1 MENWLFR
8 LSMPYCVKLE
18 NNRIIV
24 KNRRYHNLF
33 EGHFKLP
40 LSEKRFEHISKNIA
54 HEPDDRFSTDGG
66 VFWLYNDGTIPL
78 TDKDIN
84 HTLLDQYYKRLSFL
98 LELCEGVGYTNNNP
112 LMESSQ
118 L

>member
-18 NNRIIV
+18 NNKIIV

-40 LSEKRFEHISKNIA
+40 LSEKTFEHISKNIA
-54 HEPDDRFSTDGG
+54 HEPDDRFSMDGG
-66 VFWLYNDGTIPL
+66 AFWLYNDGTIPL
-78 TDKDIN
+78 TGKDIN
-84 HTLLDQYYKRLSFL
+84 HTLLEQYYKRLSFL
-98 LELCEGVGYTNNNP
+98 FELCEGVGYTGNNP
-112 LMESSQ
+112 LMESSPY
-118 L
+118 

>member
-18 NNRIIV
+18 NNKIIV
-24 KNRRYHNLF
+24 QNRRYHTLF

-40 LSEKRFEHISKNIA
+40 LSNKTFEHILKDIA
-54 HEPDDRFSTDGG
+54 HKPDDRFTIAGG

-78 TDKDIN
+78 TVKDIN
-84 HTLLDQYYKRLSFL
+84 HALLNQYYRRLGL
-98 LELCEGVGYTNNNP
+98 LFELCDGVSCTDNNP
-112 LMESSQ
+112 LLEASPY
-118 L
+118 